1 MERSNNELL
10 QSIRTMAWE
19 RAKGELGSIP
29 AASYTGSEVPPGR
42 ETKMQKFMKLRD
54 EFIDKV
60 ESEGLIEGV

>member
-1 MERSNNELL
+1 
-10 QSIRTMAWE
+10 MAWE